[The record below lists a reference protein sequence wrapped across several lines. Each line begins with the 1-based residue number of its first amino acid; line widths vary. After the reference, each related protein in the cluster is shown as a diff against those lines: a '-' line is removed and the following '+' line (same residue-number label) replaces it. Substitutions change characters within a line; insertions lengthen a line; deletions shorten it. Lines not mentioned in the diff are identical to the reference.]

1 MIAGWMLFS
10 LFTGCALTSAAAACD
25 RLASLSRRPRRFIWL
40 AAMIATIGWPVISFI
55 RAAFAPLRDTDTGSL
70 IGGTHRLSSFAVT
83 TPGWEMPAQWSFGL
97 LVAWALVSSVLLTR
111 LGLAIWYIRRRH
123 AAWRTTEIDGVS
135 VRVAPDAGP
144 AVVGFSPMDV
154 VLPEWV
160 LEMELPL
167 RALVLR
173 HETEHRASGD
183 PFLLLVATLV
193 TALIPWNVALWFQ
206 ARRLRLVIEIDCDAR
221 VLSAHPGKRQYAFL
235 LLTIA
240 QRRAGARQRLVP
252 ALSEPISNLERRI
265 TAMHTTPRLSRFSAV
280 CLSIAAVAA
289 FAIACGVDKP
299 ESTDASSRTSA
310 PNRTGSVTASSQSQ
324 DPATT
329 TFFEFQVDTPAT
341 LRENVAPRYPS
352 SLKAA
357 GISGEVSAQYVVD
370 ETGRIEMPTFKV
382 LKSSGPEFT
391 AAVKEVLPS
400 WRLNPASIH
409 GKKVKQLVQQAFEF
423 GHPPRS

>member
-1 MIAGWMLFS
+1 VIIAWMLFS
-10 LFTGCALTSAAAACD
+10 LFTGCALTAAAAACD

-40 AAMIATIGWPVISFI
+40 AAMIATICWPVISLI
-55 RAAFAPLRDTDTGSL
+55 QTAFSPVRDTDTGSL
-70 IGGTHRLSSFAVT
+70 IGATHRLSSIAVT
-83 TPGWEMPAQWSFGL
+83 IPGWEMPAQWGFGL
-97 LVAWALVSSVLLTR
+97 LVAWALVSSAMLGR
-111 LGLAIWYIRRRH
+111 LALAIWYIRRSQV
-123 AAWRTTEIDGVS
+123 AWPTMEIDGVS

-193 TALIPWNVALWFQ
+193 TGLIPWNVALWFQ

-221 VLSAHPGKRQYAFL
+221 VLSAHPGEQRYAFL

-240 QRRAGARQRLVP
+240 QRRAGTKRRLVP

-265 TAMHTTPRLSRFSAV
+265 TAMHATRRLSRSGAV
-280 CLSIAAVAA
+280 CLGLAAATAFAVACA
-289 FAIACGVDKP
+289 VDRP
-299 ESTDASSRTSA
+299 ESTDASSRTTAS
-310 PNRTGSVTASSQSQ
+310 NRTRSVTSSSQSL
-324 DPATT
+324 DPATP

-341 LRENVAPRYPS
+341 LRENVSLRYPS
-352 SLKAA
+352 AMKAA

-391 AAVKEVLPS
+391 AAVIEVLPS
-400 WRLNPASIH
+400 LRLNPASVH
-409 GKKVKQLVQQAFEF
+409 GKKVKQLVQQSFEF

>member
-1 MIAGWMLFS
+1 VIAAWVLFS
-10 LFTGCALTSAAAACD
+10 LFTGCALTAAAAASD
-25 RLASLSRRPRRFIWL
+25 RLAFLSRRPRRFIWL
-40 AAMIATIGWPVISFI
+40 AAMIATICWPAISLV
-55 RAAFAPLRDTDTGSL
+55 RTAFAPVGDTDAGSL
-70 IGGTHRLSSFAVT
+70 VGTTHRLSSIAVT
-83 TPGWEMPAQWSFGL
+83 MPGWEMPVQWRFGL
-97 LVAWALVSSVLLTR
+97 LVVWALVSSVLLAR
-111 LGLAIWYIRRRH
+111 LGLAVWYVHRRC
-123 AAWRTTEIDGVS
+123 AAWQTTEIDGVS
-135 VRVAPDAGP
+135 VRVAQDAGP

-221 VLSAHPGKRQYAFL
+221 VLSAHPGEQRYAFL

-240 QRRAGARQRLVP
+240 QRRAGMRQRLVP

-265 TAMHTTPRLSRFSAV
+265 KAMQAIRTLSRTNAA
-280 CLSIAAVAA
+280 CLGIAAVAA
-289 FAIACGVDKP
+289 FAVACAVEKP
-299 ESTDASSRTSA
+299 VATEGSNRASASNGTR
-310 PNRTGSVTASSQSQ
+310 SVTSSTQS
-324 DPATT
+324 PGPVTG

-352 SLKAA
+352 SMKA
-357 GISGEVSAQYVVD
+357 SGVSGAVFVQFVVD

-391 AAVKEVLPS
+391 AAVKEVLPA
-400 WRLNPASIH
+400 WRLNPASVH
-409 GKKVKQLVQQAFEF
+409 GKRVKQLVEQEFQF
-423 GHPPRS
+423 GHPPRG